1 MRGDF
6 RAFAADE
13 NVSRKAV
20 IIVNGIGRLGGD
32 LQRIINGLA
41 REIDGNAADFRTGNF
56 NLIGFD
62 FCRHRQT
69 DCRGRSFQHKRSAF
83 DAWDVIDTAVE
94 SDCVGKSAS
103 S

>member
-6 RAFAADE
+6 RSFAADE

-62 FCRHRQT
+62 FRLSWAKLSAQT
-69 DCRGRSFQHKRSAF
+69 KRLRRLGRY
-83 DAWDVIDTAVE
+83 
-94 SDCVGKSAS
+94 
-103 S
+103 

>member
-6 RAFAADE
+6 RSFAADE

-56 NLIGFD
+56 
-62 FCRHRQT
+62 T
-69 DCRGRSFQHKRSAF
+69 DQSA
-83 DAWDVIDTAVE
+83 VTAIFP
-94 SDCVGKSAS
+94 
-103 S
+103 